1 MNNMFEDN
9 LPIEIVLG
17 PNHKGKVFY
26 NNSAIFYQ
34 LQYFP
39 ILSLAIVALFLLVA
53 YLSFSS
59 FRKAE
64 QNQVWAGMAKE
75 TAHQLGTPLSS
86 LQGWITLL
94 KEEGVKHEAFNEM
107 EKDINR
113 LSVVS
118 ERFSKIGS
126 SVEINSVNMAQ
137 FFPDYIEYMKKRIPT
152 TVSISTNFED
162 EKIFADIKSSLFSW
176 VIENLLKNAADAM
189 QGKGE
194 IEVNMNKVK
203 SASSF

>member
-1 MNNMFEDN
+1 MNNMVEDN

-94 KEEGVKHEAFNEM
+94 KEESNT
-107 EKDINR
+107 
-113 LSVVS
+113 
-118 ERFSKIGS
+118 
-126 SVEINSVNMAQ
+126 
-137 FFPDYIEYMKKRIPT
+137 KR
-152 TVSISTNFED
+152 
-162 EKIFADIKSSLFSW
+162 
-176 VIENLLKNAADAM
+176 
-189 QGKGE
+189 
-194 IEVNMNKVK
+194 
-203 SASSF
+203 